1 MKDYLNHKLTFLQ
14 DKILD
19 EDGHSVMMSW
29 ETPIME
35 KVADIITQKGGK
47 ILNIGFGMG
56 IVDGFIQSKDIEEHW
71 IVEPHPDILQKMK
84 DGGWY
89 DKPNVKIVESTW
101 EDCIDS
107 LPKFDGIY
115 FDIWGK
121 NEYFTFDVLFSKVKK
136 ILHPS
141 GIFTFWFGENHK
153 TSPKHLD
160 LFEKNNFDVKW
171 KSVVFKD
178 GEVPSANEQ
187 FVNGDGFYFSP
198 NTKVVFI
205 PILTNKC

>member
-1 MKDYLNHKLTFLQ
+1 MKDYLNQKLTFLS

-35 KVADIITQKGGK
+35 KVADIITQNGGK

-56 IVDGFIQSKDIEEHW
+56 IVDTFIQSKNIEEHW

-89 DKPNVKIVESTW
+89 DKSNVKIIESTW
-101 EDCIDS
+101 ENCIDN
-107 LPKFDGIY
+107 LPQFDGIY

-121 NEYFTFDVLFSKVKK
+121 GETFTFDL
-136 ILHPS
+136 
-141 GIFTFWFGENHK
+141 
-153 TSPKHLD
+153 
-160 LFEKNNFDVKW
+160 LFEKVKNILKPNGIFSYWFGDTHKSSPNHLNLFEKSGFDVKW
-171 KSVVFKD
+171 KSVVFRD
-178 GEVPSANEQ
+178 GEVSSSDEQ
-187 FVNGDGFYFSP
+187 FINGDGYYFNP
-198 NTKVVFI
+198 NQKFCFI
-205 PILTNKC
+205 PILTRKC